1 VRSCEQI
8 IDSIQ
13 LGETVQFEKTVTEA
27 DVYMF
32 AGITGDFA
40 PVHVNEEYMK
50 RTRFEG
56 RIAHG
61 VLILGLAST
70 ASSQFAALAN
80 IPGVS
85 AGYDRVRF
93 LGPVRFGDTIR
104 IDYTLRRKDAERA
117 RLYCEVKGI
126 NQRNESV
133 LSAEHVI
140 KVIPNGN
147 DSRLT

>member
-1 VRSCEQI
+1 VRRCEQI

-40 PVHVNEEYMK
+40 PVHVNEECMK

-61 VLILGLAST
+61 ALILRLAST
-70 ASSQFAALAN
+70 ASSQFAARAN

-93 LGPVRFGDTIR
+93 LGPIRFGGTIR
-104 IDYTLRRKDAERA
+104 VDYALRGKDRA
-117 RLYCEVKGI
+117 RPPL
-126 NQRNESV
+126 
-133 LSAEHVI
+133 L
-140 KVIPNGN
+140 
-147 DSRLT
+147 